1 MKKGELKKQEFLRT
15 AEIRFCRDGYEKTG
29 VQDILNDLHTSKG
42 SFYHHFISKEALLEE
57 ICRKRAA
64 DTSEKVFMNLK
75 SEMLP
80 DEKLNILISGLI
92 PFSGEKLSFLLMLIP
107 VFSGPEGIMIR
118 NCYANELENL
128 YMDAIAES
136 IREGTAQGIFSCRDS
151 RFSAKILIYLVNR
164 FWLEVCD
171 RVMENE
177 KNGQNTEPSDLMS
190 LTNNYRMAAER
201 ILSAPF
207 GSVQII
213 QLPDLQKLT
222 EQIHSHWKE

>member
-1 MKKGELKKQEFLRT
+1 MKKGEQKKQEFLRT
-15 AEIRFCRDGYEKTG
+15 AEIRFCRDGYERTG

-75 SEMLP
+75 SKMSP
-80 DEKLNILISGLI
+80 DTKLEILISGLI

-107 VFSGPEGIMIR
+107 VFSGPEGIIIR

-128 YMDAIAES
+128 YMEAITET
-136 IREGTAQGIFSCRDS
+136 IREGTAQGIFSCRDPG
-151 RFSAKILIYLVNR
+151 FSAKILIYLVNR

-177 KNGQNTEPSDLMS
+177 RNGQNTDPSDLMS
-190 LTNNYRMAAER
+190 LTNNYRLAAER

-213 QLPDLQKLT
+213 QLADMQKLT
-222 EQIHSHWKE
+222 EQIHNHWKK